1 MANTGSRT
9 GLQTGFVFDIKR
21 FALHD
26 GPGIRTTVFL
36 KGCPLTCFWCHN
48 PESQSTTP
56 ELLYR
61 SNGCTGCGACVDAC
75 PSHATEL
82 EDRRAQ
88 IDRTRCTGCGACVT
102 ACLSSARSLCGR
114 RVSVGE
120 IVARVE
126 RDTLFHD
133 QSGGGVTLS
142 GGEPLM
148 QPTFCASL
156 LEACKQRRIHTA
168 VDTCGYAD
176 PSAIDSVAEHTD
188 LFLFD
193 LKCVDDVRHR
203 AATGVSNRT
212 IVENLRRLDAGG
224 ARLWI
229 RVPLI
234 PGFNDDAEEL
244 ERIAGF
250 IATIAHAEAVQ
261 VLPYHTAGVGKEEQ
275 IGRERP
281 GESLNKLPQDQVQ
294 RAVDSLQTGLQ
305 APVTIGG

>member
-36 KGCPLTCFWCHN
+36 KGCPLTCIWCHN
-48 PESQSTTP
+48 PESQGTMP

-61 SNGCTGCGACVDAC
+61 SDHCTGCGACVDAC
-75 PSHATEL
+75 PSDATQL
-82 EDRRAQ
+82 ENGRAR
-88 IDRTRCTGCGACVT
+88 IDRTQCTGCGVCVT
-102 ACLSSARSLCGR
+102 ACLSSARSMCGSSA
-114 RVSVGE
+114 SVDE

-133 QSGGGVTLS
+133 QSGGGITLS

-148 QPTFCASL
+148 QPAFCTAL
-156 LEACKQRRIHTA
+156 LEACKQRRIHTT

-176 PSAIDSVAEHTD
+176 PSTIESVARHTD

-193 LKCVDDVRHR
+193 LKAVNVERHR

-212 IVENLRRLDAGG
+212 IVENLRQLDALG

-244 ERIAGF
+244 ERIADF
-250 IATIAHAEAVQ
+250 VATIAHAEAVQ

-275 IGRERP
+275 IGR
-281 GESLNKLPQDQVQ
+281 GQSSASLRKLPPDQVKW
-294 RAVDSLQTGLQ
+294 AVESLQTGLQ